1 MLLMIART
9 ELTVTMKKMNSVFE
23 LIFNSEKLVTCI
35 ISPRKD

>member
-23 LIFNSEKLVTCI
+23 LIFNSEKLVTRI